1 MEAHVLSVTVMLQT
15 LQALGSSK
23 PCAAPAATLHSSILR
38 LQSDCKEREK
48 QQRLDQNRMWA
59 TGWQHRTWK
68 TGLVRLSCA
77 EKEPQLYQQ

>member
-1 MEAHVLSVTVMLQT
+1 MTASMEAHVLSVTVMLQT

-48 QQRLDQNRMWA
+48 
-59 TGWQHRTWK
+59 
-68 TGLVRLSCA
+68 
-77 EKEPQLYQQ
+77 